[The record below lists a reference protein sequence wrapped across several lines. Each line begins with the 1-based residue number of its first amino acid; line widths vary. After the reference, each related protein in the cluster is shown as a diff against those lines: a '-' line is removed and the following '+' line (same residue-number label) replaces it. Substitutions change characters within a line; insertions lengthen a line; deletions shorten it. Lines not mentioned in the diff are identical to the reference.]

1 MKKAK
6 YEFDDLLTF
15 STTNEFVGVLKDNV
29 YAIYSAKLQK
39 LITDF
44 DYNEIRYM
52 PKDKGYKEGNYF
64 LVRKDNSILM
74 IDSNGKVMNFPLTST
89 KNHSLKIEQ
98 LWQYRFRN
106 GVGMVSDKNKVGIV
120 DTKTGKMIIPY
131 IYKTMT
137 RKSDT
142 TFLATTFDDKEKVI
156 NTEDL
161 LKENLSV

>member
-29 YAIYSAKLQK
+29 YAIYSAKLQNF
-39 LITDF
+39 ITDF

-52 PKDKGYKEGNYF
+52 PKDKGYKNGNYF

-74 IDSNGKVMNFPLTST
+74 LDNKGKEMNFPLIST

-106 GVGMVSDKNKVGIV
+106 GVGMVSNKDKVGII

-131 IYKTMT
+131 VYKTMT

-142 TFLATTFDDKEKVI
+142 TFLATTFDDKETVI
-156 NTEDL
+156 NTEAL
-161 LKENLSV
+161 IKKNL